1 MSNFVKLL
9 RNGDIYADKT
19 SAIVAL
25 QTKLGSLTD
34 GEICVASYGDSWE
47 KAKSLFGVT
56 RYVDGSRSYTIFDVD
71 QSSSDVEKAISAL
84 TANVSGSSTDGT
96 VAVNVVEANGKI
108 TSVNVTTSN
117 IATQSDVNS
126 LKVTV
131 SSAATPTSGYLKTYE
146 IKQNNTTV
154 GTIDIPKDFLVKSGS
169 VVKGSW
175 GADGKFTPSD
185 IGSDKALALVLNV
198 KEGSAATDE
207 TVYIN
212 VTDLG
217 KTYTNGNGVAISDT
231 NVISVVKSS
240 SSENYLTIDGNG
252 ISVTGIDAISDA
264 ITAEQ
269 NRAEKAESSNALAIT
284 TEETRAKKAEQANTD
299 AITAEANRA
308 KEAEKSLSSTIS
320 TVSGDSLTSV
330 TAGNG
335 ISVTAKES
343 KSQTIGLKLNST
355 KTDNALTL
363 DSDGLYL
370 SATVDCG
377 TY

>member
-19 SAIVAL
+19 SAMAGL
-25 QTKLGSLTD
+25 QRKLGSLSD
-34 GEICVASYGDSWE
+34 GEICVASYGDSW
-47 KAKSLFGVT
+47 KNAKSLFGIT
-56 RYVDGSRSYTIFDVD
+56 RYVDDSRSYTIFDID
-71 QSSSDVEKAISAL
+71 QSSSEVEKAISAL

-117 IATQSDVNS
+117 IATKSDVNS

-185 IGSDKALALVLNV
+185 TGSDKALALVLNV

-252 ISVTGIDAISDA
+252 ISVTGIDAISKA
-264 ITAEQ
+264 ITAEV
-269 NRAEKAESSNALAIT
+269 T
-284 TEETRAKKAEQANTD
+284 
-299 AITAEANRA
+299 RA
-308 KEAEKSLSSTIS
+308 KEAENSLSSTIS

-335 ISVTAKES
+335 ISVTAKAS

>member
-19 SAIVAL
+19 SAIEAL

-47 KAKSLFGVT
+47 NAKSLFGVT
-56 RYVDGSRSYTIFDVD
+56 RYVDGYRSYTIFDVG

-185 IGSDKALALVLNV
+185 TGSDKALALVLNV

-217 KTYTNGNGVAISDT
+217 KTYTKGNGVAISDT

-264 ITAEQ
+264 ITAEV
-269 NRAEKAESSNALAIT
+269 K
-284 TEETRAKKAEQANTD
+284 
-299 AITAEANRA
+299 RA

-335 ISVTAKES
+335 ISVTAKAS
-343 KSQTIGLKLNST
+343 KSQEIGLKLNST

-363 DSDGLYL
+363 DSNGLYL
-370 SATVDCG
+370 STTVDCG

>member
-47 KAKSLFGVT
+47 NAKSLFGVT

-185 IGSDKALALVLNV
+185 TGSDKALALVLNV

-217 KTYTNGNGVAISDT
+217 KTYTNGNGVAISNT

-240 SSENYLTIDGNG
+240 SSEKYLTIDGNG
-252 ISVTGIDAISDA
+252 ISVTGIDAIS
-264 ITAEQ
+264 T
-269 NRAEKAESSNALAIT
+269 AIT
-284 TEETRAKKAEQANTD
+284 TEETRAKD
-299 AITAEANRA
+299 
-308 KEAEKSLSSTIS
+308 AEKKLSESIS
-320 TVSGDSLTSV
+320 KVSGDALTSV
-330 TAGNG
+330 TGENG
-335 ISVTAKES
+335 ITVTTKAS
-343 KSQTIGLKLNST
+343 NSQKIGLKLNTT

-363 DSDGLYL
+363 DSNGLYL
-370 SATVDCG
+370 STTVDCG

>member
-9 RNGDIYADKT
+9 RNASIYADKT
-19 SAIVAL
+19 SAIAAL
-25 QTKLGSLTD
+25 QTKLGTLTD
-34 GEICVASYGDSWE
+34 GEICVTSYGDSWE
-47 KAKSLFGVT
+47 NAKSIFGIV
-56 RYVDGSRSYTIFDVD
+56 RYVEDSRSYTIFDID

-84 TANVSGSSTDGT
+84 TADVSGKSTDGA

-117 IATQSDVNS
+117 IATKDEV
-126 LKVTV
+126 KVTV
-131 SSAATPTSGYLKTYE
+131 SSAGTPTSGYLKTYE

-175 GADGKFTPSD
+175 SADGKFTPSET
-185 IGSDKALALVLNV
+185 GSDKALALVLNV
-198 KEGSAATDE
+198 KDGSAATDE

-217 KTYTNGNGVAISDT
+217 KTYTNGNGIAISDT
-231 NVISVVKSS
+231 NVISAVKSS
-240 SSENYLTIDGNG
+240 SSEKYLTIDSSG
-252 ISVTGIDAISDA
+252 ISVTGIDNAISEEIATEKKRAVDA
-264 ITAEQ
+264 E
-269 NRAEKAESSNALAIT
+269 NA
-284 TEETRAKKAEQANTD
+284 
-299 AITAEANRA
+299 
-308 KEAEKSLSSTIS
+308 LSSTIS

-330 TAGNG
+330 TGGNG
-335 ISVTAKES
+335 ISVAAKAS
-343 KSQTIGLKLNST
+343 KSQTISLKLNTT

-363 DSDGLYL
+363 DDNGLYL
-370 SATVDCG
+370 STTVDCG

>member
-19 SAIVAL
+19 SALVAL

-71 QSSSDVEKAISAL
+71 QSSSDVEQAISAL

-185 IGSDKALALVLNV
+185 TGSDKALALVLNV

-217 KTYTNGNGVAISDT
+217 KTYTNGNGVAISNT
-231 NVISVVKSS
+231 NVISAVKSS
-240 SSENYLTIDGNG
+240 SSEKYLTIDGNG
-252 ISVTGIDAISDA
+252 ISVTGIDAIS
-264 ITAEQ
+264 
-269 NRAEKAESSNALAIT
+269 KAIT
-284 TEETRAKKAEQANTD
+284 TEETRAKDAES
-299 AITAEANRA
+299 
-308 KEAEKSLSSTIS
+308 KLSESIS
-320 TVSGDSLTSV
+320 KVSGDALTSV

-335 ISVTAKES
+335 ISVTAKAS
-343 KSQTIGLKLNST
+343 NSQIIGLKLNST

>member
-19 SAIVAL
+19 SAMVAL

-47 KAKSLFGVT
+47 NAKSLFGVT

-71 QSSSDVEKAISAL
+71 QTSSDVEKAISAL

-117 IATQSDVNS
+117 IATKSDVNS

-146 IKQNNTTV
+146 IKQNGNTV

-169 VVKGSW
+169 VVKGTW

-185 IGSDKALALVLNV
+185 TGSDKALALVLNV
-198 KEGSAATDE
+198 KDGSAATDE

-217 KTYTNGNGVAISDT
+217 KTYSNGNGVAISDT
-231 NVISVVKSS
+231 NIISAVKSS
-240 SSENYLTIDGNG
+240 SSEKYLTIDGNG
-252 ISVTGIDAISDA
+252 ISVTGIDAISTAITTEQTRAEKAEKVNADA
-264 ITAEQ
+264 ITAEV
-269 NRAEKAESSNALAIT
+269 
-284 TEETRAKKAEQANTD
+284 
-299 AITAEANRA
+299 NRA
-308 KEAEKSLSSTIS
+308 KEAEKTLNSTIS

-330 TAGNG
+330 ASGNG
-335 ISVTAKES
+335 ISVTAKAS
-343 KSQTIGLKLNST
+343 NSQKIGLKLNST

>member
-117 IATQSDVNS
+117 IATKSDVNS

-175 GADGKFTPSD
+175 SADGKFTPSD
-185 IGSDKALALVLNV
+185 TGSDKALALVLNV

-240 SSENYLTIDGNG
+240 SSEKYLTIDGNG

-264 ITAEQ
+264 IT
-269 NRAEKAESSNALAIT
+269 
-284 TEETRAKKAEQANTD
+284 TEETRAKDAEKANAA
-299 AITAEANRA
+299 AITVESERA
-308 KEAEKSLSSTIS
+308 KNAESELSTSITK
-320 TVSGDSLTSV
+320 VSGESLTDV
-330 TAGNG
+330 TAENG
-335 ISVTAKES
+335 ISVTAKAS

-355 KTDNALTL
+355 KTDNALAL
-363 DSDGLYL
+363 DGDGLYL
-370 SATVDCG
+370 STTVDCG